1 MDMLPNLLCVKWK
14 KTDLLILGLIYCE
27 LVLTDIFV
35 LVRTA
40 SVCFRF
46 FFPRNHTS
54 LKRRP
59 ESDTYLRGILNVN
72 RGVIEILRQFF
83 Q

>member
-1 MDMLPNLLCVKWK
+1 MIYNSCYK
-14 KTDLLILGLIYCE
+14 KTLTKDGYVPKSPLCEVEKTVSLILGLIYFE

-46 FFPRNHTS
+46 FFPRNPPPRNFKC
-54 LKRRP
+54 KR
-59 ESDTYLRGILNVN
+59 TYN
-72 RGVIEILRQFF
+72 
-83 Q
+83 